1 MGDGGGGE
9 GFDAVPGFGG
19 SEGFAG
25 VGCWVE
31 VEGGLDGGGDG
42 VVPGFGGEGVGGAAG
57 DEAAVGGE
65 GLECVH
71 VVEEVG

>member
-1 MGDGGGGE
+1 
-9 GFDAVPGFGG
+9 
-19 SEGFAG
+19 
-25 VGCWVE
+25 
-31 VEGGLDGGGDG
+31 

-71 VVEEVG
+71 VVAEVG